1 MEMDLAK
8 ACATAHFCGS
18 LIETS
23 GMFMGLFGVFQRM

>member
-8 ACATAHFCGS
+8 ACETAHFCGS

-23 GMFMGLFGVFQRM
+23 GMFMGLFGVFKRM